1 MSKLTE
7 NAIELLAIEDLEA
20 LGYQYLYGP
29 DIAPDG
35 KSPERH
41 SYADV
46 VLTDRLHNAIRR
58 INPDVPPLAQ
68 MEALKEVQ
76 RIHSPDLTT
85 NNKAFHKLLTE
96 GVPVSKRVD
105 GEDRGDKVWL
115 VDFRQPDNN
124 EFLVVNQ
131 FTVIENGK
139 NKRPD
144 LVLFVNG
151 LPLVVVELKN
161 AADENA
167 TVKSAFKQLQTYK
180 ETIPSLFT
188 YNGLMVI
195 SDGLEAKAGSLSAGF
210 SRFMSWKTADGQSV
224 ASTLISEMETL
235 LKGMLNK
242 PTVLD
247 LVRHF
252 TVFEET
258 KKEDPKTGITTIE
271 TIKKIAAYH
280 QFYAVNKAVESTL
293 KAAATDGDRK
303 GGVVWHT
310 QGSGKS
316 LSMVFYTGKIVLA
329 LDNPTVLVITDRND
343 LDDQLFETFADSKQL
358 LRQTPIQAENREH
371 LKALLKV
378 ASGGVVFSTIQKFQ
392 PQEGNEFEELSARKN
407 IVVIADEAHRTQYG
421 FSAKTVDEKDG
432 EEMSSV
438 KKSSMVLPNTCGMHC
453 RMRPIWVSLAPLS
466 KVPM

>member
-343 LDDQLFETFADSKQL
+343 LDDKLFETLADSKQL
-358 LRQTPIQAENREH
+358 LRQTPIKQR
-371 LKALLKV
+371 
-378 ASGGVVFSTIQKFQ
+378 T
-392 PQEGNEFEELSARKN
+392 RN
-407 IVVIADEAHRTQYG
+407 I
-421 FSAKTVDEKDG
+421 
-432 EEMSSV
+432 
-438 KKSSMVLPNTCGMHC
+438 
-453 RMRPIWVSLAPLS
+453 
-466 KVPM
+466 